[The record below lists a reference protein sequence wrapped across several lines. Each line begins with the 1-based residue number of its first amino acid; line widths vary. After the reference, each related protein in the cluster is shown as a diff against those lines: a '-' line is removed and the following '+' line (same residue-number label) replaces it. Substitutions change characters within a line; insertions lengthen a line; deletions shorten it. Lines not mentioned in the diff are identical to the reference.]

1 MKRVPAKAL
10 LFLVVLG
17 AYLVNGRTIGAGD
30 TLPARYLPW
39 SILQHRS
46 MTLDPF
52 PSLYDEAAVRA
63 FPVLDGIPYYLLRRS
78 GHYVS
83 AYTPGPGVLAL
94 PVYALPILLGAR
106 PDTAWAAGLEK
117 LSAALITAL
126 SAVLL
131 FAALRRLVSDGWAL
145 GIALVYALGTS
156 SLSISSQGL
165 WQHGPSQLFLT
176 LLIYCLVRGLGE
188 ERFLAYA
195 GFAISAA
202 VAMRSTNL
210 VLVLPVALWIVF
222 TRSALIPRLVLW
234 ALLPA
239 AGMLLYNVVLF
250 RPLAFAAGHTTA
262 PLWALFSQIPLHEG
276 LAGILVSPGRG
287 LFVYSPVLLFSIIGA
302 ITVWRRGPWAFRALS
317 LGLPLIA
324 VVVGKWFLW
333 WGGHSWGP
341 RLLADTT
348 PILCFFLYPLTGLLS
363 RRPVLKVAFIALA
376 VLSVA
381 AHGLGAALYDGRWDS
396 MGDLDRNNA
405 RLWSWTRSPLA
416 FYGGEALAGVRRVVS
431 PVTSGR
437 PTSADAPDQ
446 LAVVYDTGSIPAQI
460 TAGESMPLSVR
471 VTNTGRAVWLASAPG
486 ERGAARLGWRWLCCG
501 AEAPGG
507 RAGLS
512 YDVLPGQAERL
523 TARVSAPAD
532 PGEYTL
538 VVDMVSELVTW
549 FSARG
554 SKRIEATIRVVPLDV
569 NQLLSAPM
577 ASVDPKPVATVATD
591 RTAYRQRDPL
601 ELMVTLTY
609 PHRPLRYDA
618 YLILRGPEASAQAS
632 ALIFDGQRL
641 SAAAEKPWRAWIK
654 GLPLTAKATARFSLP
669 LVPLAPGAYQW
680 HVVLTEPGT
689 YRAVARAAAPFTLE
703 P

>member
-1 MKRVPAKAL
+1 LKRVPAKAL
-10 LFLVVLG
+10 LFMLVLA
-17 AYLVNGRTIGAGD
+17 AYLANGRTIGAGD

-52 PSLYDEAAVRA
+52 PTLYDAAAVRA

-83 AYTPGPGVLAL
+83 AYSPGPGVLAL

-145 GIALVYALGTS
+145 GIALIYALGTS
-156 SLSISSQGL
+156 SLSISSQAL

-202 VAMRSTNL
+202 GAMRTTDL
-210 VLVLPVALWIVF
+210 ILVLPVALWIVF
-222 TRSALIPRLVLW
+222 THRALIPRFVLW
-234 ALLPA
+234 SLLPA
-239 AGMLLYNVVLF
+239 AGMLLYNVLLF
-250 RPLAFAAGHTTA
+250 QPLAFAVGHTTV
-262 PLWALFSQIPLHEG
+262 PLWALFSQVPLHEG

-302 ITVWRRGPWAFRALS
+302 TAVWRRGPWAFRALS

-324 VVVGKWFLW
+324 VIVGKWFLW

-348 PILCFFLYPLTGLLS
+348 PILCFFLYPLAGLLS
-363 RRPVLKVAFIALA
+363 RRPVLKATFIALA

-381 AHGLGAALYDGRWDS
+381 AHGLGAAWYDGRWDR
-396 MGDLDRNNA
+396 MGEFDRNDA
-405 RLWSWTRSPLA
+405 RLWSWARSPLA

-446 LAVVYDTGSIPAQI
+446 LAVLYDMGSTIPAQI

-471 VTNTGRAVWLASAPG
+471 VTNTGRATWLASAPG
-486 ERGAARLGWRWLCCG
+486 GRGAARLGWRWLCCG
-501 AEAPGG
+501 GEAPGG
-507 RAGLS
+507 RAELS
-512 YDVLPGQAERL
+512 SDVLPGQAERV
-523 TARVSAPAD
+523 TARVAVPAD

-538 VVDMVSELVTW
+538 VVDMVSEFVTW
-549 FSARG
+549 FSERG
-554 SKRIEATIRVVPLDV
+554 SKRIAATIRVVPLDV

-577 ASVDPKPVATVATD
+577 APTDPKPVAAVATD

-601 ELMVTLTY
+601 EVMVTLAY
-609 PHRPLRYDA
+609 PHRPLGYDA
-618 YLILRGPEASAQAS
+618 YLILRGPEASAS
-632 ALIFDGQRL
+632 IFDGQRL
-641 SAAAEKPWRAWIK
+641 STAAEKPWRAWLK
-654 GLPLTAKATARFSLP
+654 GLPLAAKATARFSLP
-669 LVPLAPGAYQW
+669 LFPLALGAYQW

-689 YRAVARAAAPFTLE
+689 YRAVARAAASFTLE